1 MKVKPAKRSGGVTV
15 ELARDEA
22 LETSGAAQA
31 SEPLAIFKLRRI
43 LVPVDFSGCSKK
55 ALQYA
60 IPFARQFEASLVLL
74 HVVQP
79 YIPVPEMTTVD
90 TSMVEAGMRESGA
103 KALARLKKS
112 IGDKVSVETALRV
125 GSPHFEISKAV
136 PELNIDIIILSTHGR
151 TGLAHVF
158 MGSVAERVVRHA
170 SCPVLVVREQEHE
183 FVETHARSSR
193 HSTVAPKRGAETFT
207 LP

>member
-15 ELARDEA
+15 ELGRDEE
-22 LETSGAAQA
+22 LETGRGPQA
-31 SEPLAIFKLRRI
+31 SEPLPIFKLRRI

-60 IPFARQFEASLVLL
+60 VPFAKQFEASLVLL

-112 IGDKVSVETALRV
+112 IAAKVPVETALRV
-125 GSPHFEISKAV
+125 GSPHLEISKAV
-136 PELNIDIIILSTHGR
+136 PELSIDIIILSTHGR

-170 SCPVLVVREQEHE
+170 PCPVLVVREHEHE
-183 FVETHARSSR
+183 FVETHARSSHR
-193 HSTVAPKRGAETFT
+193 STGSPKRGAETFT

>member
-1 MKVKPAKRSGGVTV
+1 MKVKPAKRSGGVTL
-15 ELARDEA
+15 ELGHDEA
-22 LETSGAAQA
+22 LEASRGPQA
-31 SEPLAIFKLRRI
+31 SEPLPVFKLRRI

-60 IPFARQFEASLVLL
+60 VPFAKQFEASLVLL
-74 HVVQP
+74 YVVQP

-90 TSMVEAGMRESGA
+90 TSMVEAGMRESGT

-112 IGDKVSVETALRV
+112 IGTEVPVETVLRV
-125 GSPHFEISKAV
+125 GTPHLEISKAV
-136 PELNIDIIILSTHGR
+136 PELGIDIIILSTHGR

-170 SCPVLVVREQEHE
+170 PCPVLVVREREHE
-183 FVETHARSSR
+183 FIETSTRSSR
-193 HSTVAPKRGAETFT
+193 RPAGATKERSQIVTVS
-207 LP
+207 